1 MPDPLL
7 EVRDLSVQFNT
18 EDGVV
23 EALDGVD
30 LTLAEDEVLGVIG
43 ESGCGKTVTVLS
55 VMRLLESP
63 PAEVTS
69 GEILFQ
75 GQDLLELSN
84 DEMSEL
90 RGDEISMIY
99 QDPMSSLNPT
109 LKIGFQVAEP
119 LLIHS
124 DISEDEAM
132 DRAIETLEAC
142 GLADAERIVDQ
153 YPHSLS
159 GGMRQRVV
167 IAMALIGEPK
177 LLVADEP
184 TTALDVTIQAQI
196 VDLLHDLQREHG
208 MSMIFITHDLPLV
221 GEIADRISVM
231 YAGNVVE
238 NCAVE
243 ELFENPRHPYTRKL
257 RESIPRQD
265 QTYDRLPTIEGSVPS
280 LVGMSGCRF
289 ASRCPQYI
297 GEVCDEVPPDLGP
310 VADGSDHEVSCHLYT
325 EQGDAEPP
333 WPVPERE
340 EPRRREGPQ

>member
-1 MPDPLL
+1 MSDPLL
-7 EVRDLSVQFNT
+7 EIRDLSVQFNT
-18 EDGVV
+18 EDGIV
-23 EALDGVD
+23 EALDGVN
-30 LTLAEDEVLGVIG
+30 LTLEKDEVLGVIG

-55 VMRLLESP
+55 VMQLLESP
-63 PAEVTS
+63 PAKVTR

-75 GQDLLELSN
+75 GQDLLALSD

-90 RGDEISMIY
+90 RGDDIAMIY

-109 LKIGFQVAEP
+109 IKIGFQVAEP
-119 LLIHS
+119 LMIHS
-124 DISEDEAM
+124 DISEAEAL

-167 IAMALIGEPK
+167 IAMALISEPK

-238 NCAVE
+238 NCGVD
-243 ELFENPRHPYTRKL
+243 ELFENPYHPYTRKL
-257 RESIPRQD
+257 AESIPRQG

-280 LVGMSGCRF
+280 LMGMSGCRF

-297 GEVCDEVPPDLGP
+297 GDECDNVRPELEP
-310 VADGSDHEVSCHLYT
+310 VFHGSDHEVSCHLYT
-325 EQGDAEPP
+325 ELGDAEPP
-333 WPVPERE
+333 WQVQQRE
-340 EPRRREGPQ
+340 ESQ

>member
-7 EVRDLSVQFNT
+7 EIRDLSVQFNT
-18 EDGVV
+18 GEGTV
-23 EALDGVD
+23 EALDRVN
-30 LTLAEDEVLGVIG
+30 LTLNQDEVLGVIG

-55 VMRLLESP
+55 VMGLLDSP
-63 PAEVTS
+63 PAEITS

-75 GQDLLELSN
+75 GRDLLELSEAERN
-84 DEMSEL
+84 DL
-90 RGDEISMIY
+90 RGDEMAMIY

-109 LKIGFQVAEP
+109 LKVGYQVAEP
-119 LLIHS
+119 LLIHTDLS
-124 DISEDEAM
+124 KSEAL
-132 DRAIETLEAC
+132 DRAIETLESC
-142 GLADAERIVDQ
+142 GLADADRIVDQ

-167 IAMALIGEPK
+167 IAMALISEPD

-196 VDLLHDLQREHG
+196 VDLLHDLQDEHG

-238 NCAVE
+238 DCTVQ
-243 ELFENPRHPYTRKL
+243 ELFDNPLHPYTRKL
-257 RESIPRQD
+257 SESIPRQD
-265 QTYDRLPTIEGSVPS
+265 RMYDRLPTIEGTVPS

-297 GEVCDEVPPDLGP
+297 GDECDGVRPELRP
-310 VADGSDHEVSCHLYT
+310 VSEGADHEVSCHLYT
-325 EQGDAEPP
+325 EISDAEPP
-333 WPVPERE
+333 WDVSKPEGRT
-340 EPRRREGPQ
+340 

>member
-1 MPDPLL
+1 MVDPLL
-7 EVRDLSVQFNT
+7 EVRDLSVQFQT
-18 EDGVV
+18 EDGIV
-23 EALDGVD
+23 EALDGVN
-30 LTLAEDEVLGVIG
+30 LTLQEDEVLGVIG

-55 VMRLLESP
+55 VMGLLDSP

-75 GQDLLELSN
+75 GQDLLDLSES
-84 DEMSEL
+84 EMNSL
-90 RGDEISMIY
+90 RGDELAMIY

-109 LKIGFQVAEP
+109 LKIGYQVAEP

-124 DISEDEAM
+124 DLSETEAY
-132 DRAIETLEAC
+132 DKAIETLEAC

-167 IAMALIGEPK
+167 IAMALISEPK

-196 VDLLHDLQREHG
+196 IDLLYELQHEHG
-208 MSMIFITHDLPLV
+208 MSMIFITHNLPLV

-238 NCAVE
+238 DCAVD
-243 ELFENPRHPYTRKL
+243 ELFENPLHPYTRKL
-257 RESIPRQD
+257 SESIPRQD
-265 QTYDRLPTIEGSVPS
+265 KTYERLPTIEGTVPS
-280 LVGMSGCRF
+280 LIDMEGCRF

-297 GEVCDEVPPDLGP
+297 GDECDYVRPELSK
-310 VADGSDHEVSCHLYT
+310 VADGDEHEVSCHLYT
-325 EQGDAEPP
+325 GASKARPP
-333 WPVPERE
+333 WDVPQWEN
-340 EPRRREGPQ
+340 QQ

>member
-1 MPDPLL
+1 MTDPLL
-7 EVRDLSVQFNT
+7 EVRDLSVQFHT

-23 EALDGVD
+23 EALDRVN
-30 LTLAEDEVLGVIG
+30 LTLETDQILGVIG

-55 VMRLLESP
+55 VMGLLDTP
-63 PAEVTS
+63 PAKVTN
-69 GEILFQ
+69 GEILFN
-75 GQDLLELSN
+75 GRDLLKLS
-84 DEMSEL
+84 DEEVNSL
-90 RGDEISMIY
+90 RGDELAMIY

-109 LKIGFQVAEP
+109 LKVGYQVAEP
-119 LLIHS
+119 LMIHRDMS
-124 DISEDEAM
+124 KAEAY

-142 GLADAERIVDQ
+142 GLADADRIVDQ

-167 IAMALIGEPK
+167 IAMALINEPD

-196 VDLLHDLQREHG
+196 VDLLHELQRDHG
-208 MSMIFITHDLPLV
+208 MSMVFITHDLPLV

-243 ELFENPRHPYTRKL
+243 ELFENPLHPYTRKL
-257 RESIPRQD
+257 SESIPRQNR
-265 QTYDRLPTIEGSVPS
+265 TYDRLPTIDGTVPS
-280 LVGMSGCRF
+280 LVDISGCRF

-297 GEVCDEVPPDLGP
+297 GDECDGIRPELERVTPE
-310 VADGSDHEVSCHLYT
+310 SDHTVSCHLYT
-325 EQGDAEPP
+325 GMSDADPP
-333 WPVPERE
+333 WEVPETE
-340 EPRRREGPQ
+340 ARR

>member
-84 DEMSEL
+84 DEMSKL
-90 RGDEISMIY
+90 RGDEIAMIY

-109 LKIGFQVAEP
+109 LKIGLQVVEP
-119 LLIHS
+119 LLIHF

-142 GLADAERIVDQ
+142 GLADIERIVD
-153 YPHSLS
+153 
-159 GGMRQRVV
+159 
-167 IAMALIGEPK
+167 K
-177 LLVADEP
+177 
-184 TTALDVTIQAQI
+184 
-196 VDLLHDLQREHG
+196 
-208 MSMIFITHDLPLV
+208 
-221 GEIADRISVM
+221 
-231 YAGNVVE
+231 YAN
-238 NCAVE
+238 
-243 ELFENPRHPYTRKL
+243 
-257 RESIPRQD
+257 S
-265 QTYDRLPTIEGSVPS
+265 
-280 LVGMSGCRF
+280 
-289 ASRCPQYI
+289 
-297 GEVCDEVPPDLGP
+297 
-310 VADGSDHEVSCHLYT
+310 
-325 EQGDAEPP
+325 
-333 WPVPERE
+333 
-340 EPRRREGPQ
+340 